1 MTFIILAIM
10 VMGYLLIAT
19 EKVTNINKS
28 AVAIFIGTVGWVL
41 YLCYGSDYVQSQH
54 LSEYASFLQGD
65 ASTWLAAK
73 QFIAQNVFLKYVG

>member
-41 YLCYGSDYVQSQH
+41 YLCYGSDYV
-54 LSEYASFLQGD
+54 
-65 ASTWLAAK
+65 
-73 QFIAQNVFLKYVG
+73 